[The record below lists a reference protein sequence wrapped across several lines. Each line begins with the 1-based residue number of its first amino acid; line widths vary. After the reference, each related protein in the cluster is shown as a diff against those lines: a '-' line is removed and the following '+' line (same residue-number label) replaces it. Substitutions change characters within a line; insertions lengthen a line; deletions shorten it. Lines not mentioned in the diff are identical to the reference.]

1 MFWEKEIETMPEN
14 ELRELQLSRLK
25 QTLAQAVQAPFY
37 EELFQKISFS
47 SDKVKALEDIKHLP
61 FTTKNDLRK
70 NYPYGFLAVHSDE
83 IVRVHTS
90 SGTTGSATAV
100 FHTQKDLDVWGD
112 LVARCMYMTGV
123 RRADVFQNTMG
134 YGLFTGGLGFHYG
147 AERIGVIVIPSGP
160 GNSRR
165 QIELMRDFGTTTIHI
180 LPSYALR
187 LYNVFDEMEFSPGK
201 DTKLKIAFVGAEPHT
216 AAMRQL
222 IEDAYGINAYNSY
235 GLSEMNGPGVTFECI
250 HKNGMHVWEDN
261 FLLEVINPRTLETV
275 PDGEEGELVF
285 TTLMRE
291 GMPLLRY
298 RSRDLAA
305 VIPEPCPCGRLHR
318 RITRIKGRTDD
329 MLIVKGI
336 NIFPMQI
343 EKTLMAVPQ
352 VGANYQ
358 IILQT
363 ENFLDKLIVRVEV
376 NPEYFD
382 DDIKTLTN
390 LQRKIAAE
398 LKTEILVDAQV
409 DLVEPGIIPKTDGKA
424 VRVIDNRKP
433 E

>member
-1 MFWEKEIETMPEN
+1 MFWEEEIEAMPKD

-25 QTLAQAVQAPFY
+25 QTIEQASQSPFY
-37 EELFQKISFS
+37 KELFQKISFS
-47 SDKVKALEDIKHLP
+47 PGKVKTLGDIKHLP
-61 FTTKNDLRK
+61 FTTKDDLRQ
-70 NYPYGFLAVHSDE
+70 NYPYGFLSVRTDE

-100 FHTQKDLDVWGD
+100 LHTQRDIDSWGN

-123 RRADVFQNTMG
+123 RRSDVFQNTMG

-147 AERIGVIVIPSGP
+147 AERIGMIVIPSGP

-187 LYNVFDEMEFSPGK
+187 LYSVFEEMGFSPQN
-201 DTKLKIAFVGAEPHT
+201 DTKLKIAFIGAEPHT
-216 AAMRQL
+216 EAMRQRM
-222 IEDAYGINAYNSY
+222 EDAYGVNAYNSY
-235 GLSEMNGPGVTFECI
+235 GLSEMSGPGVAFECTY
-250 HKNGMHVWEDN
+250 KNGMHVWEDN
-261 FLLEVINPRTLETV
+261 FFLEVINPHTLEPV

-285 TTLMRE
+285 TTLTRE
-291 GMPLLRY
+291 GMPFLRY

-305 VIPEPCPCGRLHR
+305 VMPAPCPCGRHHR

-329 MLIVKGI
+329 MLIVKGV

-343 EKTLMAVPQ
+343 EKTLMAIPQ
-352 VGANYQ
+352 VGTNYQ
-358 IILQT
+358 IILET
-363 ENFLDKLIVRVEV
+363 ENFLDKMIVRVEV

-382 DDIKTLTN
+382 DDIRTLTT
-390 LQRKIAAE
+390 LQRKVTAA
-398 LKTEILVDAQV
+398 LRTEILIDAQV
-409 DLVEPGIIPKTDGKA
+409 DLVEPGAIPRPAGKA
-424 VRVIDNRKP
+424 IRVIDNR
-433 E
+433 EE

>member
-1 MFWEKEIETMPEN
+1 VFWEKEIEAMPKD

-25 QTLAQAVQAPFY
+25 HILAQASQSPFY
-37 EELFQKISFS
+37 KELFQNISFS
-47 SDKVKALEDIKHLP
+47 PDKVKTLEDIKHLP
-61 FTTKNDLRK
+61 FTTKDDLRK
-70 NYPYGFLAVHSDE
+70 SYPYGFLSVHTDE

-100 FHTQKDLDVWGD
+100 LHTQKDLDTWAN
-112 LVARCMYMTGV
+112 LMARCMYMTGV
-123 RRADVFQNTMG
+123 RRSDVFQNTMG

-147 AERIGVIVIPSGP
+147 AERIGMIVIPSGP

-187 LYNVFDEMEFSPGK
+187 LYNIFEEMELSPK
-201 DTKLKIAFVGAEPHT
+201 EDTKLKIAFIGAEPHT
-216 AAMRQL
+216 EAMRQR
-222 IEDAYGINAYNSY
+222 IENAYGINAFNSY
-235 GLSEMNGPGVTFECI
+235 GLSEMNGPGVAFECI
-250 HKNGMHVWEDN
+250 YKDGMHFWEDS
-261 FLLEVINPRTLETV
+261 FLLEVINPNTLEPV

-285 TTLMRE
+285 TTLSRE
-291 GMPLLRY
+291 GMPIIRY

-305 VIPEPCPCGRLHR
+305 VMPEPCSCGRFHR

-329 MLIVKGI
+329 MLIVKGV

-352 VGANYQ
+352 VGTNYQ
-358 IILQT
+358 IILET
-363 ENFLDKLIVRVEV
+363 ENILDKLIVRVEM

-382 DDIKTLTN
+382 DEFRTLTS
-390 LQRKIAAE
+390 LQRKITAA
-398 LKTEILVDAQV
+398 LRTEILVDAQV
-409 DLVEPGIIPKTDGKA
+409 DLVEPGTIPRPEGKA
-424 VRVIDNRKP
+424 VRVIDNR
-433 E
+433 ED